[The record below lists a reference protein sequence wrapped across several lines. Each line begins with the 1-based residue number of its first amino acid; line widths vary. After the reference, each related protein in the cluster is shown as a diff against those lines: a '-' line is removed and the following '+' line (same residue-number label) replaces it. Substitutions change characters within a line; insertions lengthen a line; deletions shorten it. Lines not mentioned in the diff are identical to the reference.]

1 MLALQMIYVEDDEHK
16 HKIIKGFT
24 QKYNVNKLIYF
35 ETFQD
40 IRLVIAREKEVKK
53 WRREKKNKLV
63 NLKNPEWRD
72 LSLDFE

>member
-1 MLALQMIYVEDDEHK
+1 LEHK
-16 HKIIKGFT
+16 HKVIKGFT

-35 ETFQD
+35 KTFQD
-40 IRLVIAREKEVKK
+40 IRLAIVRKKEIKK

-72 LSLDFE
+72 LSVDFE